1 MMSIAA
7 AHFGTGRISPKHR
20 KAPEQQRTS
29 RRCRRIARR
38 RGPARPWS
46 GDGRHG
52 HRTWRTQPLPLRHV
66 LAELVCRDGRER
78 PAQVAVAGVVEHVG
92 QSARTHARHHV
103 RHHGPQAGPGFHPAR
118 AHAGETLVHPV
129 HQRPDAVGADVQVDA
144 VELGRA
150 GHAEAVH
157 TEAAGHQLG
166 LVVQQAHL
174 RRGGLAL
181 FVVEHHGDGVALDR
195 VHVEPVAEL
204 GAERAAVHAGAD
216 HHGVGVH
223 HLPVVQRHLRGGTG
237 AAHAGHRL
245 AGHELHAQARA
256 GLAQAVGE
264 LVDVAGAVALGV
276 VATEVVAPQRGL
288 DGAHLLGRDG
298 TARQA
303 ALGQQPGHLPRVL
316 EAGAVAVD
324 VQDALLLQVE
334 IDPFGFNPAEQPMYS
349 ALIP

>member
-103 RHHGPQAGPGFHPAR
+103 RHHGPQAGPGLDAAR
-118 AHAGETLVHPV
+118 AHAREAPVDPV
-129 HQRPDAVGADVQVDA
+129 HERADAVGADVEVHA

-150 GHAEAVH
+150 RDTEAVD
-157 TEAAGHQLG
+157 AQSAGHQLG
-166 LVVQQAHL
+166 LVVEQADL
-174 RRGGLAL
+174 RRAVLAL
-181 FVVEHHGDGVALDR
+181 CVVKHHGDGVALDR
-195 VHVEPVAEL
+195 VDVEAVAEL
-204 GAERAAVHAGAD
+204 RAQGAAVHASAD
-216 HHGVGVH
+216 HHRVAVH
-223 HLPVVQRHLRGGTG
+223 HLAAGQRDLRRR
-237 AAHAGHRL
+237 AIALHASHGV
-245 AGHELHAQARA
+245 AGQQLHAQALA
-256 GLAQAVGE
+256 GERQAVGE

-276 VATEVVAPQRGL
+276 VTAEVVTGQGGL
-288 DGAHLLGRDG
+288 DGAHLVGRDG
-298 TARQA
+298 AARQA
-303 ALGQQPGHLPRVL
+303 AFGQPHVL
-316 EAGAVAVD
+316 CVD
-324 VQDALLLQVE
+324 
-334 IDPFGFNPAEQPMYS
+334 
-349 ALIP
+349 